1 MSKTSRKSQSSF
13 ANIITP
19 DTINAFKDYV
29 VVWFANAALT
39 YFSYINIYRG
49 LADPRLIRGSYEQIC
64 NEAQVEGDRDELK
77 DLISKSLQEAVNEL
91 CEIAQGIRTPSIE
104 RLEWY
109 FAPEFGEFVKLLIP
123 FEVKDRES
131 ESRRKVYGVSTD
143 IVNLAVIG
151 AYKTY
156 VYKVRVTSGIEY
168 GFVYLDVP
176 EPPLLDFKKLEDSA
190 TGIVRVIYYGNGS
203 KIALYTSVAS
213 VLALTAGSKL
223 ELLQPFTL
231 HLIRLVKEKGKGK
244 KVRIV
249 GFDYIDVTILA
260 RVIHRLGIS
269 GALYTL
275 LRLYPTEKTQKSVEG
290 CKQFRRFLEELSKSL
305 MMYSELNDV
314 EYLYHILR
322 SIIHNGKIN
331 SDIEKCLSGM
341 GVKEGWSDLRNKL
354 FNIRIRFT

>member
-1 MSKTSRKSQSSF
+1 
-13 ANIITP
+13 
-19 DTINAFKDYV
+19 V

-49 LADPRLIRGSYEQIC
+49 LVDPRLIRGSYEQTC
-64 NEAQVEGDRDELK
+64 NEAQAEGDRDELK
-77 DLISKSLQEAVNEL
+77 ELISKPLQEAVNEL
-91 CEIAQGIRTPSIE
+91 CEIAQSIKTLSIE

-109 FAPEFGEFVKLLIP
+109 FAPEFGEFVKPLIP
-123 FEVKDRES
+123 FKDKGRES

-143 IVNLAVIG
+143 VVNLAVIG

-156 VYKVRVTSGIEY
+156 VYKVRVTSGVEY

-176 EPPLLDFKKLEDSA
+176 EPPLLDFKKLEDRAISV
-190 TGIVRVIYYGNGS
+190 VRAVYYGNGS
-203 KIALYTSVAS
+203 KIALYTGVAS

-223 ELLQPFTL
+223 ESIQPFVL
-231 HLIRLVKEKGKGK
+231 HFIRLIKEKGK

-260 RVIHRLGIS
+260 RAIHRLGIS
-269 GALYTL
+269 RALYIL
-275 LRLYPTEKTQKSVEG
+275 LQLYPTEKTQKNVEG
-290 CKQFRRFLEELSKSL
+290 CKQFRHFLEELSKSL

-314 EYLYHILR
+314 GHLYHILR
-322 SIIHNGKIN
+322 SVIHDGKIN

-341 GVKEGWSDLRNKL
+341 GVKESWSELRNGL
-354 FNIRIRFT
+354 FNIRFT